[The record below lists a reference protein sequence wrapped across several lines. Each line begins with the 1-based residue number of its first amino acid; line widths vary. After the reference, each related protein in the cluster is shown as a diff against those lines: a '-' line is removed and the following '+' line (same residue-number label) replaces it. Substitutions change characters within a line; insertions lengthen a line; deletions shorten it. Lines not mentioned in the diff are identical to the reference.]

1 MSETK
6 TKPLTIKFSQREYQL
21 LQERASANNMP
32 LSTYARE
39 KILFDVPQIEH
50 HSFEFKTLKGIS
62 YCVGILSTFCNLKLS
77 EQEME
82 DAEKEAKRIM
92 IANGL
97 DENFIKQKAQI
108 D

>member
-6 TKPLTIKFSQREYQL
+6 TKPLTVKFSQREYQL
-21 LQERASANNMP
+21 LQEKASANNMP

-39 KILFDVPQIEH
+39 RILFDVPQIEH
-50 HSFEFKTLKGIS
+50 HSFEFKMLKGIS
-62 YCVGILSTFCNLKLS
+62 YCVGFLSSFGNLKLS

-82 DAEKEAKRIM
+82 SVEKEAARIM

-97 DENFIKQKAQI
+97 DKDFIKPKTQ
-108 D
+108 DD